1 MREMKDS
8 GIEWIGEIPKEWKVR
23 PLRSKYSFNKGL
35 SITKADLVD
44 EGVCVIS
51 YGQIH
56 SKDNKGVSIR
66 DSLIRYLPPDHR
78 NLTETSKTHVGD
90 FIFADTSED
99 LQGCGNCIYVDRD
112 DVYAGYHTLILR
124 PKEIGHSRYYAYLF
138 SADAWRAQIR
148 ASVSGVK
155 LFSITQDIF
164 KSTAIL
170 EPPIDVQ
177 IRIVNY
183 LDKKCSE
190 IDALIAAKEKTNAL
204 LRERRQSIIYEAVT
218 KGLDPNAPMKDS
230 GVEWIGEI
238 SEGWKTVRIKH
249 VIDRSEYGIK
259 IGPFGSTLANRTLI
273 SGPYNVY
280 SQANLISNS
289 FSDTNH
295 HIDGNTFDDLRGY
308 EVKPGDV
315 CVSMMGTIGK
325 CRVVPAGITKG
336 IMDSHLIKIRLDEEQ
351 IDPRFFEYVYDKDN
365 SGVCYTQMQ
374 YEKKGT
380 IMDGLN
386 TAIVKNLVI
395 PLPPLTDQV
404 VISNYLDTKCAKS
417 DALICKNGQE
427 IRKLKEYRQ
436 SLIYEAVTG
445 KIEV

>member
-8 GIEWIGEIPKEWKVR
+8 GIEWIGDIPKEWKVR

-124 PKEIGHSRYYAYLF
+124 PKEIGHSRYYAFLF

-155 LFSITQDIF
+155 LFSITQDIL

-177 IRIVNY
+177 IRIVDY

-238 SEGWKTVRIKH
+238 PAGWSTRKAKHIGIFKSGNSITAEAISEENDYPV
-249 VIDRSEYGIK
+249 YG
-259 IGPFGSTLANRTLI
+259 
-273 SGPYNVY
+273 
-280 SQANLISNS
+280 
-289 FSDTNH
+289 
-295 HIDGNTFDDLRGY
+295 GNGIRGY
-308 EVKPGDV
+308 
-315 CVSMMGTIGK
+315 T
-325 CRVVPAGITKG
+325 
-336 IMDSHLIKIRLDEEQ
+336 
-351 IDPRFFEYVYDKDN
+351 
-365 SGVCYTQMQ
+365 
-374 YEKKGT
+374 
-380 IMDGLN
+380 
-386 TAIVKNLVI
+386 
-395 PLPPLTDQV
+395 
-404 VISNYLDTKCAKS
+404 SNYTHNGSYVLIGRQGALCGNVHLVDGAFWASEHAVVGDITSDYDTRLAFYVLTSFNLNRLSVTAAQPGISVDQIENVILPVPSNRDEQKNICDYLDSACRETNSVIAKNEV
-417 DALICKNGQE
+417 IIHQ
-427 IRKLKEYRQ
+427 LKEYRQ